1 MSAAQGGRENSP
13 VRESQ
18 IDVSIDA
25 DQGDVTITLDRTHSM
40 LAAVRDAHRA
50 PPPPPAEDDPRH
62 EVFEREL
69 RMLLRMA
76 RQDSGHTE
84 DDLLARRNELLDRID
99 TADDLE
105 PLFDEMIDSV
115 LAARTV
121 DACVETRF
129 HIRLLAAV
137 LSVYRPDIYTSG
149 ALEIGQ
155 HFYGR
160 AERRLVTEG
169 AITDH
174 DLQRAV

>member
-1 MSAAQGGRENSP
+1 MSAAGGGREDQR

-18 IDVSIDA
+18 IEIAIDA
-25 DQGDVTITLDRTHSM
+25 EQGDVTITLDRTHSM
-40 LAAVRDAHRA
+40 LAAVRDARRAA
-50 PPPPPAEDDPRH
+50 PPPLADDDPRH

-76 RQDSGHTE
+76 RQDAHYTE
-84 DDLLARRNELLDRID
+84 DFLLAKRNEFLDRID
-99 TADDLE
+99 IANDLE
-105 PLFDEMIDSV
+105 RLFDEIIDSV
-115 LAARTV
+115 LTARTV
-121 DACVETRF
+121 DACVNARF

-137 LSVYRPDIYTSG
+137 MSIYRPDIYTSG

-174 DLQRAV
+174 ELLRAL

>member
-1 MSAAQGGRENSP
+1 MSAARGGRVNSP

-25 DQGDVTITLDRTHSM
+25 DQGNVTITLDRAHSM
-40 LAAVRDAHRA
+40 LAAVRDARRA
-50 PPPPPAEDDPRH
+50 PPPPPADDDPRH
-62 EVFEREL
+62 DVFEREL

-76 RQDSGHTE
+76 RQDSRYSADE
-84 DDLLARRNELLDRID
+84 LLTKRDEFLDRID

-121 DACVETRF
+121 EACVETRF
-129 HIRLLAAV
+129 SIRLLAAV

-160 AERRLVTEG
+160 AERRLVADG
-169 AITDH
+169 AITDQ
-174 DLQRAV
+174 DLQRAL